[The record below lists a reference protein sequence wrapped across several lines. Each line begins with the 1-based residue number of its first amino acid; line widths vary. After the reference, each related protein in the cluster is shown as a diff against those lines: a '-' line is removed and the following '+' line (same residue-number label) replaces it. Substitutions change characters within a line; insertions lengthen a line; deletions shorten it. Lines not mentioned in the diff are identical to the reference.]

1 MSEKY
6 GSAPKPE
13 NKTNNR
19 PVMCFNCKRVYL
31 SRALSPKCGKC
42 GSYKVIEYSSV
53 SGSIDALHIR
63 GSMEEMVT
71 ILQKHE
77 IRQLKFEQ
85 ALELQ
90 KTKMDELTNEK
101 KGTFASTSKA
111 VKKGEHPGTLKLT
124 PEEPEPETELEK
136 RLKQSEQRMKD
147 HMEKLSSLK
156 SRYPSPRSAQ
166 NQMEPDY
173 IR

>member
-1 MSEKY
+1 MSGKY

-19 PVMCFNCKRVYL
+19 PVMCFSCKRVYL

-53 SGSIDALHIR
+53 SGSVDTLQTR
-63 GSMEEMVT
+63 GLLEEVAAV
-71 ILQKHE
+71 IEKHE
-77 IRQLKFEQ
+77 IKLLKYEQ

-90 KTKMDELTNEK
+90 KTKIEELTSEN
-101 KGTFASTSKA
+101 KGLLASTSKA
-111 VKKGEHPGTLKLT
+111 IKKGEHPGTLKLT
-124 PEEPEPETELEK
+124 PEEPEPETELDK
-136 RLKQSEQRMKD
+136 RLKQSKQRMKD

-166 NQMEPDY
+166 NQMKPDY